1 MKRETT
7 AVRPQTPEVGNDL
20 QEGNIVKLM
29 QKFIENCASE
39 LENYTVK
46 VNDVLFFMMKGPAA
60 DATDAPKP

>member
-20 QEGNIVKLM
+20 QEGNIVIQM

-46 VNDVLFFMMKGPAA
+46 VNVFLL
-60 DATDAPKP
+60 